1 MSREIIQRYK
11 ILAKK
16 SLGQNF
22 LVNEEITTQI
32 SQLVE
37 VAWKNIV
44 EVGPGYWALTEK
56 LLHQKPASLHL
67 VELDRDMIEILE
79 DRFMQP
85 SPPAPLPEGE
95 GSFQIYNQ
103 DILEFVPEFQGYSVI
118 ANIPYYI
125 TSPILRHFLY
135 DLENKPEH
143 MIILMQKDVGDKI
156 IGGKKDKTS
165 VIRLLVEKRYKV
177 SEKLFVPPESFS
189 PSPKVDSSVLL
200 FEKHDSFQDVDDHS
214 FLEIIKIWFSS
225 NRKKLI
231 KNLVTGWYEKEKII
245 WFFQENDILEMVRWE
260 DLSIGIWVKLVS
272 YLIDK
277 EK

>member
-1 MSREIIQRYK
+1 MSLEIIKKYK

-22 LVNEEITTQI
+22 LIDEDILESIAGIIDI
-32 SQLVE
+32 S
-37 VAWKNIV
+37 WKHII
-44 EVGPGYWALTEK
+44 EVGPGYWALTEF
-56 LLHQKPASLHL
+56 LLHAKPSSLYL
-67 VELDRDMIEILE
+67 VELDRDMISILE
-79 DRFMQP
+79 DRVVTHELNTQDVDFHIHNIDV
-85 SPPAPLPEGE
+85 LKFTPEMN
-95 GSFQIYNQ
+95 S
-103 DILEFVPEFQGYSVI
+103 YSVI

-125 TSPILRHFLY
+125 TSPILRHFIY
-135 DLENKPEH
+135 GVENSPEN

-189 PSPKVDSSVLL
+189 PSPKIDSSVLL
-200 FEKHDSFQDVDDHS
+200 FKKHNNFQDIDDDK

-231 KNLVTGWYEKEKII
+231 KNLVAGWYEKEKII

-260 DLSIGIWVKLVS
+260 DLSIDIWVRLVS
-272 YLIDK
+272 YLIEVK
-277 EK
+277 K